1 MGKGNQKNLVKKK
14 KQNVFRA
21 LFRRIDA
28 LTASITLLVKD
39 KLRPAAAPAA
49 PPAEPLRVSRS
60 RSESMSSC
68 FGAPSR
74 RIGNLRL
81 AYPAQTLPVSGR
93 GGILPIYHG
102 KATRRLGWLGMECS
116 PRSNAPCITTTVL
129 NMHRLLA
136 ETSATRIP
144 C

>member
-74 RIGNLRL
+74 RI
-81 AYPAQTLPVSGR
+81 AEP
-93 GGILPIYHG
+93 
-102 KATRRLGWLGMECS
+102 
-116 PRSNAPCITTTVL
+116 APCVSCADFACVRAWRHFADLPREGDTEAWLAGHGVFAPEQCPVHHTV
-129 NMHRLLA
+129 RLCMKA
-136 ETSATRIP
+136 HFAVQKKPRCVS
-144 C
+144 